1 MKNHPDTQTRFPSL
15 LIADAQSGLVLAHT
29 LANQLHAQIEAALE
43 NVERPGGMNY
53 LLPAS
58 VPKEITSA
66 ILFYA
71 IAAANQGWKAKTE
84 PPPPNI

>member
-1 MKNHPDTQTRFPSL
+1 MNHGLPSL
-15 LIADAQSGLVLAHT
+15 ITANATDGLKLAADLAER
-29 LANQLHAQIEAALE
+29 LHAQIQSATDRL
-43 NVERPGGMNY
+43 ERPGGMNY

-71 IAAANQGWKAKTE
+71 IAAANQSWAGK
-84 PPPPNI
+84 N

>member
-1 MKNHPDTQTRFPSL
+1 MNQKLPSL
-15 LIADAQSGLVLAHT
+15 ITTNATDGLKLAGD
-29 LANQLHAQIEAALE
+29 LAGHLHAQIQSA
-43 NVERPGGMNY
+43 NDKVPRPGGMNY

-71 IAAANQGWKAKTE
+71 IAAANQGWTAK
-84 PPPPNI
+84 N